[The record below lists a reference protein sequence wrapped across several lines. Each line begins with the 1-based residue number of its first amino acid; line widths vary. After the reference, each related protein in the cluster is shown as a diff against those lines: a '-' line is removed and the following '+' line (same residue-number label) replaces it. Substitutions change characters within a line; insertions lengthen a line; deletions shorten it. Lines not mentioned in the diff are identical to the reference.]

1 MTGAAEDESACACPT
16 PHGDAAPDRGVLW
29 GKVIDNRRCIGCH
42 ACTVACKQE
51 HGVPIGVT
59 RTYVKQVEAGRF
71 PNVSRH
77 FQVTRCNQC
86 SDPPCANICPTGA
99 MYQRPDGIVDFDRAA
114 CIGCQ
119 ACIAACP
126 YDAIYIDPVSNSA
139 EKCNFCSHRVD
150 LGLQPACVAVCPTQ
164 AIVVG
169 DLNDPDSEVSALV
182 SEEEI
187 KVRKPE
193 KKTSPKLYYV
203 KGQDSALIPT
213 AASFADLYPYSE
225 PQASYVS
232 PGQSTGTGV
241 NGVRQPKPAGS
252 PGDTA
257 AAAMLAYDN
266 RHSAPWN
273 WKVSAYTWTKAI
285 AAGAVMVSS
294 VLGLA
299 GRPLD
304 RADELSV
311 LLVSGL
317 LLLVTV
323 ALLLLDLTHP
333 RRFYFTLTRPRP
345 GSWVARGAWIIG
357 LFGAYI
363 PSQFILVAVGADGAA
378 QALRWIGAPLG
389 ASAGVYTAFL
399 LMQASGRDLWQDIVL
414 PLHFLVRTA
423 LAGSAAIVVLAVV
436 LGGSG
441 PWTVAAQ
448 WTLVGTLA
456 AHLACLPRHFLTG
469 RLTADGRA
477 ALRNLTG
484 GQYRE
489 YFWNAA
495 AAGTVAP
502 LALAA
507 GLSTAG
513 PAQAAAAM
521 LALAG
526 LAAYEHAYVQA
537 GQSVPLS

>member
-1 MTGAAEDESACACPT
+1 
-16 PHGDAAPDRGVLW
+16 
-29 GKVIDNRRCIGCH
+29 
-42 ACTVACKQE
+42 
-51 HGVPIGVT
+51 
-59 RTYVKQVEAGRF
+59 
-71 PNVSRH
+71 
-77 FQVTRCNQC
+77 
-86 SDPPCANICPTGA
+86 
-99 MYQRPDGIVDFDRAA
+99 MYQRPDGIVDFDRSA

-164 AIVVG
+164 AIIVG
-169 DLNDPDSEVSALV
+169 NLNDPDNQISALLAEQDV
-182 SEEEI
+182 

-193 KKTSPKLYYV
+193 KKTDPKLFYV
-203 KGQDSALIPT
+203 NGQNAALTPT
-213 AASFADLYPYSE
+213 ASEFAQMYPYSE
-225 PQASYVS
+225 PQASSVA
-232 PGQSTGTGV
+232 PGLGIEAGIK
-241 NGVRQPKPAGS
+241 GVREPRSAES

-266 RHSAPWN
+266 RHSVPWN
-273 WKVSAYTWTKAI
+273 WKVSAYTWTKAV

-294 VLGLA
+294 ILGLA

-304 RADELSV
+304 RADELWVLITAGLFLILTVV
-311 LLVSGL
+311 LLL
-317 LLLVTV
+317 M
-323 ALLLLDLTHP
+323 DLTHP
-333 RRFYFTLTRPRP
+333 RRFYFTLTRPRWR
-345 GSWVARGAWIIG
+345 SWVARGAWTIG

-363 PSQFILVAVGADGAA
+363 PFQFILVAAGADAAA
-378 QALRWIGAPLG
+378 QALRWVGAPLG
-389 ASAGVYTAFL
+389 AAAGVYTAFL
-399 LMQASGRDLWQDIVL
+399 FMQARGRDLWQDIAL

-423 LAGSAAIVVLAVV
+423 LAGSAAVVALSV
-436 LGGSG
+436 LLSGSG
-441 PWTVAAQ
+441 PWIDAAQ

-456 AHLACLPRHFLTG
+456 AHLACLARHFLTG
-469 RLTADGRA
+469 RMTADGSA
-477 ALRNLTG
+477 AAHNLTG
-484 GQYRE
+484 GGYRE

-495 AAGTVAP
+495 VAGTIAP

-507 GLSTAG
+507 GLPSAG

>member
-1 MTGAAEDESACACPT
+1 
-16 PHGDAAPDRGVLW
+16 
-29 GKVIDNRRCIGCH
+29 
-42 ACTVACKQE
+42 
-51 HGVPIGVT
+51 
-59 RTYVKQVEAGRF
+59 
-71 PNVSRH
+71 
-77 FQVTRCNQC
+77 
-86 SDPPCANICPTGA
+86 

-126 YDAIYIDPVSNSA
+126 YDAIYIDPDSNSA
-139 EKCNFCSHRVD
+139 EKCNFCTHRVD
-150 LGLQPACVAVCPTQ
+150 MGLQPACVAVCPTQ
-164 AIVVG
+164 AIIVG
-169 DLNDPDSEVSALV
+169 DLNDPDSEISALV
-182 SEEEI
+182 AEREV

-193 KKTSPKLYYV
+193 KRTSPKLFYV
-203 KGQDSALIPT
+203 NGQDTALRPS
-213 AASFADLYPYSE
+213 AASFAELFPYSE
-225 PQASYVS
+225 PQASCVA
-232 PGQSTGTGV
+232 PGLGIGTAA
-241 NGVRQPKPAGS
+241 NEAPRPQPADS

-273 WKVSAYTWTKAI
+273 WKVSAYTWTKSI

-294 VLGLA
+294 ILGLA

-304 RADELSV
+304 RADELWV
-311 LLVSGL
+311 LFLSGL
-317 LLLVTV
+317 FLLVTV
-323 ALLLLDLTHP
+323 GLLLMDLTHP

-345 GSWVARGAWIIG
+345 GSWVARGAWMIG
-357 LFGAYI
+357 LLGVYI
-363 PSQFILVAVGADGAA
+363 PVHLLLIAAGTDAVA
-378 QALRWIGAPLG
+378 QAMRWIGAPLG
-389 ASAGVYTAFL
+389 AAAGVYTAFL
-399 LMQASGRDLWQDIVL
+399 FMQARGRDLWQDVAL

-423 LAGSAAIVVLAVV
+423 LAGSASIVVLAVV

-441 PWTVAAQ
+441 PWTDAAQ

-456 AHLACLPRHFLTG
+456 AHLACLARHFITG
-469 RLTADGRA
+469 HLTADGRA
-477 ALRNLTG
+477 ASRNMTG

-495 AAGTVAP
+495 VAGTAAP

-507 GLSTAG
+507 GLPAAG

-537 GQSVPLS
+537 GQSAPLS